1 MDDDAAEKKEE
12 GMEEEGHVRVGLF
25 GWQVSEQTFFSFFLK
40 EIQSLVPYIQMLHF
54 FCLGSI

>member
-25 GWQVSEQTFFSFFLK
+25 G
-40 EIQSLVPYIQMLHF
+40 
-54 FCLGSI
+54 